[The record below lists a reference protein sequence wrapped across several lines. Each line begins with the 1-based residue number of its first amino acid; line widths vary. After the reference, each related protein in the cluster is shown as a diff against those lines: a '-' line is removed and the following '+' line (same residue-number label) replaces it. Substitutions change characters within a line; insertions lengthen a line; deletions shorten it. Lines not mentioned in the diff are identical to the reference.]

1 MKIRLIPALEKKK
14 NNRTK
19 IYQLSGD
26 RLLKNPRFW
35 LAVGI
40 IICLLLCIFGP
51 FKIIFD
57 TNFLIRNLQKYECCT
72 IAVFIALYT
81 ILTVIGV
88 PGTILTI
95 VGGIL
100 FGVSWGTFWSVI
112 GATLGAIGAFWTA
125 RYLVRDSI
133 ERHFSKNPALNKF
146 KRAVSE
152 RPFSFVLAV
161 RFAPISP
168 FNAVNF
174 LFGLT
179 PIHWFPY
186 SLGTFIGIIPGTFAY
201 TWLGVSGNRALQEG
215 DRLPFFLTLILLTL
229 LSILPIYARNKKH
242 DCHEQRSNNKE
253 YLSS

>member
-1 MKIRLIPALEKKK
+1 MKILLIPTSEKKK

-19 IYQLSGD
+19 IYQLSYN

-35 LAVGI
+35 LAIGI

-57 TNFLIRNLQKYECCT
+57 ANFLVRNLQKYECCA
-72 IAVFIALYT
+72 IAFFVFIYT
-81 ILTVIGV
+81 IFTVIGI

-95 VGGIL
+95 VGGII

-112 GATLGAIGAFWTA
+112 GATLGAIGAFWMA
-125 RYLVRDSI
+125 RYLVRNPI
-133 ERHFSKNPALNKF
+133 ERYFGKHPALTQF
-146 KRAVSE
+146 KQAVID

-168 FNAVNF
+168 FNIVNF

-201 TWLGVSGNRALQEG
+201 TWLGVSGNLALQGG
-215 DRLPFFLTLILLTL
+215 DRLPFFLTLALLTL
-229 LSILPIYARNKKH
+229 LSVLPIYARRKKH
-242 DCHEQRSNNKE
+242 CCNE
-253 YLSS
+253 